1 MSVDDEIELRPG
13 QKGKMPRLS
22 EKQPVAQP
30 RLGFI
35 GWLRW
40 MWRQLTSM
48 RTALI
53 LLMLLALAAV
63 PGSLIP
69 QTRIDPS
76 KVSAFVEDHPDLTP
90 WVRRL
95 DGFDVYGSPWFSAIY
110 LLLFISLIGCVVP
123 RTRQQFKALRA
134 KPPKAPRRLERMPVH
149 ATTHTTAGADEVLAQ
164 ARKALRRKRYR
175 VHAHD
180 GQTLSADRGMLSETG
195 NLLFHLS
202 LVGLL
207 AAMAI
212 GSFIS
217 YSGQSVVVVGEKWSN
232 TLPQYDT
239 FEGGRSVGSD
249 DLTPY
254 SFTLKSFTADFDDQ
268 ADGNQFGAARDFEAK
283 VDVVPE
289 PGAKA
294 EERSIRV
301 NDPLDVNGSRVFL
314 VGNGYAPE
322 ITVHD
327 GEGNE
332 VWSGAVP
339 FLSTDSNYTSTGVVK
354 MAGAKPE
361 QLGLFAIFLPTASTD
376 PVTGA
381 EISVFPDDNNPR
393 MQVYAYTGDLGL
405 DDGVGQSV
413 YVLDQSKLEQVKDAD
428 GKQFTQTIGVG
439 DTLTLPGGNGTV
451 TLDGVTRYVALD
463 VRYDPTKMYV
473 LVFALMALFG
483 VTASLFV
490 RRRRVWFRVTTSD
503 AGLTTVGIGGLSRTE
518 DTQLADEVR
527 SLLTAAVPDRVDPPR
542 AETGVLDDTGTAEN
556 DETAGS
562 PEAGPQTSTERP
574 GTAGDNTSERPAS
587 SDTAPGEGV

>member
-1 MSVDDEIELRPG
+1 MSADLQEG
-13 QKGKMPRLS
+13 QKPRLP
-22 EKQPVAQP
+22 ETDTERPIVQP
-30 RLGFI
+30 RLGPI

-69 QTRIDPS
+69 QTRIDPAQ
-76 KVSAFVEDHPDLTP
+76 VTGFIEEHPTLAP
-90 WVRRL
+90 WVNRF

-123 RTRQQFKALRA
+123 RTRQQFKALLA
-134 KPPKAPRRLERMPVH
+134 KPPRAPRRLERMPVH
-149 ATTHTTAGADEVLAQ
+149 GRAETSAAPEEVLEA
-164 ARKALRRKRYR
+164 ARKALRRRRYR

-212 GSFIS
+212 GSFVS
-217 YSGQSVVVVGEKWSN
+217 YSGQNLVIVGEKWAN

-239 FEGGRSVGSD
+239 FQAGRNVGAD
-249 DLTPY
+249 DLPPY
-254 SFTLKSFTADFDDQ
+254 SFTLKSFTADFESQ
-268 ADGNQFGAARDFEAK
+268 AGGSQFGAARDFEAK
-283 VDVVPE
+283 VDLVTE
-289 PGAKA
+289 PGADPQ
-294 EERSIRV
+294 ERSIRV
-301 NDPLDVNGSRVFL
+301 NQPLDVNGARLFL

-322 ITVHD
+322 ITVRD

-332 VWSGAVP
+332 VWSGPVA
-339 FLSTDSNYTSTGVVK
+339 FLSNDSNYTSTGVIK
-354 MAGAKPE
+354 LPAAKPR
-361 QLGLFAIFLPTASTD
+361 QLGLMGVFLPTAGTD
-376 PVTGA
+376 PATGA
-381 EISVFPDDNNPR
+381 EISVFPAADNPR
-393 MQVYAYTGDLGL
+393 LQVLAFTGDLGL
-405 DDGVGQSV
+405 DDGVGRSV
-413 YVLDQSKLEQVKDAD
+413 YVLDPEGLTPVKNAEGEQFSK
-428 GKQFTQTIGVG
+428 TIGVG
-439 DTLTLPGGNGTV
+439 ESVELPGGNGTV

-463 VRYDPTKMYV
+463 IRYDPTKPYV

-490 RRRRVWFRVTTSD
+490 RRRRVWFRVTPGAD
-503 AGLTTVGIGGLSRTE
+503 GLTVVGVGGLSRTE

-527 SLLTAAVPDRVDPPR
+527 SLLTAAVPARVEESPATSTDTAATEPR
-542 AETGVLDDTGTAEN
+542 ADREPDA
-556 DETAGS
+556 
-562 PEAGPQTSTERP
+562 P
-574 GTAGDNTSERPAS
+574 SEKPA
-587 SDTAPGEGV
+587 DTAGEGV